1 MQDSKLPLTT
11 WFWAAYLM
19 ATHSNGISARLCT
32 KSSTSTRPENFVCGD
47 FVPSLLKGKND
58 PSKVPTISLLVVTSD
73 EGLWKSVQPEFKS
86 IDDVTGILLH
96 LNYAL
101 PGDS

>member
-1 MQDSKLPLTT
+1 MID
-11 WFWAAYLM
+11 YL
-19 ATHSNGISARLCT
+19 
-32 KSSTSTRPENFVCGD
+32 SSYPENFVCGD

-86 IDDVTGILLH
+86 IDDVIGILLH